1 MDAHRVA
8 FNTWQE
14 KTEWVQKDKRFD
26 ILLPWG
32 KHRADV
38 LKEYIDHL
46 EAKCA
51 ALAAENA
58 GLKAE
63 NAEGCKWDGEQWV
76 GLSIET
82 PTTDAF
88 LAEVRAQGVEMLA
101 SLAGNECQRYKSVND
116 RSGARKWKSIVIL
129 CTDFAAQLRK
139 GVRS

>member
-1 MDAHRVA
+1 MDAYRVA

-26 ILLPWG
+26 VLLPWG

-58 GLKAE
+58 GLKA
-63 NAEGCKWDGEQWV
+63 GIGFCD
-76 GLSIET
+76 
-82 PTTDAF
+82 
-88 LAEVRAQGVEMLA
+88 
-101 SLAGNECQRYKSVND
+101 
-116 RSGARKWKSIVIL
+116 
-129 CTDFAAQLRK
+129 
-139 GVRS
+139 